1 MKAHIERMVQ
11 AMLWADQRVIAALAD
26 CPAAQEEALP
36 LLSHLLAA
44 EHVWLAQLERRAAS
58 RPVWPT
64 LSLAECETLA
74 AENATGYAAYLVR
87 LGEADLAEVVQYKTT
102 KGVECTTPA
111 IDILTHVVI
120 HGAYHRG
127 QIAKAL
133 GRAGTPATDTDYIT
147 FVRSLENHGGH

>member
-1 MKAHIERMVQ
+1 MR
-11 AMLWADQRVIAALAD
+11 WADERVIAALAN
-26 CPAAQEEALP
+26 CPAAQEEALS

-44 EHVWLAQLERRAAS
+44 EHVWLARLERRASA
-58 RPVWPT
+58 RPVWPA
-64 LSLAECETLA
+64 LSFADCEALAV
-74 AENATGYAAYLVR
+74 ENAAGYAAYLDH
-87 LGEADLAEVVQYKTT
+87 LSEADLAEIVQYKTT
-102 KGVECTTPA
+102 KGVECATPA

-147 FVRSLENHGGH
+147 YVRTVDNR